1 MSESPELYN
10 SRIIDTFLKLIKDRY
25 PQVATGEILTYAGM
39 EPYEVADQGHWFT
52 QDQVD
57 RFHEKAVQMTG
68 NEFIS
73 REAGRYAASPNTLGV
88 MRQYTMGL
96 LGPHKAFAV
105 IGKATRNFVKSSDY
119 SAHDLKSNRVAIVV
133 KTRPGVKEKPYQ
145 CENRI
150 GFFEAIVTAF
160 NLGLPKIEHPECMFK
175 GGEACRYIVSWKHT
189 LAMTVCNI
197 RNITVLLTI
206 MANAVVLA
214 VKGPAPLV
222 YGIPAGIVA
231 IFVTSLAGE
240 IIRRREV
247 VLAMGNLWGATE
259 QLSEQIN
266 ANYKNLLLAQEIGQA
281 ISSKLSTDE
290 VIRAV
295 IQILENRLDFD
306 RGLVLLAD
314 EKTSRLGIRGAFG
327 YSDEHLKLLRTTS
340 FRLDNPKSRGPF
352 VIAFHQKKPFLIN
365 DISEIEGQ
373 MTAKSLEF
381 TKALG
386 IRSFLCCPIILK
398 GKAIG
403 ILGVDNLKSK
413 RPLVQSDVSLLMGIA
428 PAIGISIQ
436 NAQLLEAQA
445 ATFES
450 TLSILADSIDA
461 RDFLTAGHSQV
472 VTEYAGGIARE
483 LGMSEEYCQ
492 MIRTAALLHD
502 YGKIG
507 VPDSIL
513 KKDGPLTDSERAIIN
528 THPAKTREILEKVPF
543 QGINA
548 EIPAITG
555 SHHERWDGTGYP
567 NALKGEEIPL
577 GARILAV
584 ADFYEAITSKRH
596 YREPMSA
603 EEALKTLQGESD
615 SHFEP
620 RIVEAFMRYLEKNTV
635 CPLDNQGNGD
645 QCQQK
650 RQPRIEYRTQVSTK
664 IDRRTISG
672 ASVDISLGGLFVN
685 TETEVDIPPGTE
697 VTITFTLP
705 SESRP
710 IQISGKVIWVN
721 AGEPRPAQRLP
732 KGFGVHFKNVSGD
745 IRSALQE
752 YVETGIRR
760 AGQLLGVH

>member
-1 MSESPELYN
+1 
-10 SRIIDTFLKLIKDRY
+10 
-25 PQVATGEILTYAGM
+25 
-39 EPYEVADQGHWFT
+39 
-52 QDQVD
+52 
-57 RFHEKAVQMTG
+57 
-68 NEFIS
+68 
-73 REAGRYAASPNTLGV
+73 
-88 MRQYTMGL
+88 
-96 LGPHKAFAV
+96 
-105 IGKATRNFVKSSDY
+105 
-119 SAHDLKSNRVAIVV
+119 
-133 KTRPGVKEKPYQ
+133 
-145 CENRI
+145 
-150 GFFEAIVTAF
+150 
-160 NLGLPKIEHPECMFK
+160 
-175 GGEACRYIVSWKHT
+175 
-189 LAMTVCNI
+189 LA
-197 RNITVLLTI
+197 R
-206 MANAVVLA
+206 
-214 VKGPAPLV
+214 
-222 YGIPAGIVA
+222 
-231 IFVTSLAGE
+231 
-240 IIRRREV
+240 
-247 VLAMGNLWGATE
+247 
-259 QLSEQIN
+259 
-266 ANYKNLLLAQEIGQA
+266 
-281 ISSKLSTDE
+281 
-290 VIRAV
+290 
-295 IQILENRLDFD
+295 
-306 RGLVLLAD
+306 
-314 EKTSRLGIRGAFG
+314 
-327 YSDEHLKLLRTTS
+327 TS
-340 FRLDNPKSRGPF
+340 FRLNQPQGRGPF
-352 VIAFHQKKPFLIN
+352 VVSFHQKKPILIN
-365 DISEIEGQ
+365 DVSEIEGNLTQ
-373 MTAKSLEF
+373 KPLEF
-381 TKALG
+381 VRALG
-386 IRSFLCCPIILK
+386 TQSFLCCPIVLK

-403 ILGVDNLKSK
+403 ILAVDNLRTKK
-413 RPLVQSDVSLLMGIA
+413 PFVNSDVNLLLGIA
-428 PAIGISIQ
+428 PAIGISIH

-483 LGMSEEYCQ
+483 LGMLEEYCQ

-603 EEALKTLQGESD
+603 EEALQTLQGESG

-620 RIVEAFMRYLEKNTV
+620 RIVVAFMRYLEKNTA
-635 CPLDNQGNGD
+635 CPLDNQENGD

-710 IQISGKVIWVN
+710 IQVPGKVIWVN

-745 IRSALQE
+745 IRGALQE
-752 YVETGIRR
+752 YIETGIRR
-760 AGQLLGVH
+760 AGQLLSVH